1 MHISHLPLQR
11 PWESWVGNTQTRL
24 TLLSY
29 PPKQKYGEQ
38 RPSLTQPYTQK
49 THGRCR
55 THPGNGSEFFPPP
68 GKRVE
73 VVSTHEQ
80 PNGKVNRQV
89 LEKLQM
95 VTTMWENWY
104 LGISSPHH
112 PTSNPSPGPAY
123 IKPEVSLQLVPFFNL
138 LTISNATTLVHTTSS
153 VGSPV
158 CFRCPL
164 WSHTCWL
171 QVSSATNSLCT
182 WRLKS

>member
-1 MHISHLPLQR
+1 MVSRDHPSPSHTPRRHMGDAERTLAMGLNSFLPQ
-11 PWESWVGNTQTRL
+11 E
-24 TLLSY
+24 
-29 PPKQKYGEQ
+29 
-38 RPSLTQPYTQK
+38 
-49 THGRCR
+49 
-55 THPGNGSEFFPPP
+55 
-68 GKRVE
+68 RVE
-73 VVSTHEQ
+73 VISTREQ

-95 VTTMWENWY
+95 VTNMWENWY